1 MECGSA
7 FDAAL
12 DVLRDAGATLVDIEL
27 PHARYA
33 IPVYYLICTAEA
45 SSNLARYDGVKYGH
59 RSPAA
64 KDESLTTM
72 YSRTRDEGF
81 GAEVKRRIML
91 GTYVL
96 SAGYYDAFY
105 LKAQQV
111 RTLLRRDYEHAF
123 TQADVIVM
131 PTSPIPP
138 FKLGEKTDDPLQMYL
153 ADIFTVSVNLAGL
166 PGISIPCGFTSRSR
180 ASADRVSGDRPD
192 VRRGDDAARRRCVRA
207 CDGLGEGSGA
217 SVNCRL
223 FAPFLHADFCIL
235 NYDRPRYD
243 TDRPTGFAHAARC
256 AGRRLQP
263 GRASGL
269 GSAAGAADTTSGS
282 PASSPSR

>member
-1 MECGSA
+1 VRRS

-12 DVLRDAGATLVDIEL
+12 GTLREAGATIVDIEL

-33 IPVYYLICTAEA
+33 IPVYYLVCTAEA

-59 RSPAA
+59 RSSVANGMGLKA
-64 KDESLTTM
+64 M

-111 RTLLRRDYEHAF
+111 RTLLRRDYERAF
-123 TQADVIVM
+123 ETVDVVAM

-138 FKLGEKTDDPLQMYL
+138 FKLGEKTSDPLQMYL

-166 PGISIPCGFTSRSR
+166 PGINIPCGF
-180 ASADRVSGDRPD
+180 V
-192 VRRGDDAARRRCVRA
+192 
-207 CDGLGEGSGA
+207 DGPETLPIGFQLIGKMFDEA
-217 SVNCRL
+217 T
-223 FAPFLHADFCIL
+223 IL
-235 NYDRPRYD
+235 R
-243 TDRPTGFAHAARC
+243 
-256 AGRRLQP
+256 
-263 GRASGL
+263 
-269 GSAAGAADTTSGS
+269 AADAYQRSTEWHRAA
-282 PASSPSR
+282 PRI